1 MADMKQMYKTVMEDH
16 FPDRMVIQFGNQTLV
31 YRKRAWKIPD
41 ESTGELIEK
50 GLRYG
55 ENPGQEAALY
65 EMING
70 NLVLGGCEFISGGKG
85 LVSAISEEDMI
96 QSGKHPGKINFT
108 DVDNALNILKYL
120 TDRPAAAIMKHN
132 NPSGVAYGATLVEAY
147 DKANMADR
155 IAAFGG
161 ALVVNR
167 PLDKPTAQMVSENYL
182 EVVAAPEYEQ
192 GAVDILKSR
201 KNLRIVRVPR
211 MDRLAEYR
219 NLRFVDFKSL
229 IDGGIVVQQSPI
241 NAITSQKDFKKATAT
256 YKGKTYTIEREPTE
270 EEYADLI
277 FGWAVEQGVSS
288 NSVLYVKKGVTVG
301 IGTGEQDRVG
311 VAEIAAF
318 KAYTKYADLLCY
330 RKYGIPYKTLEMEI
344 QQGKRDPAAKKE
356 IDQQTQEARGGIKG
370 AVMISD
376 AFFPFRDGADVGIKE
391 GVTAIVHP
399 GGSDRDF
406 ESIQA
411 CNEARPKVTMVFT
424 GQRAFKH

>member
-1 MADMKQMYKTVMEDH
+1 MADIKQMYKTLMEDH
-16 FPDRMVIQFGNQTLV
+16 FPDRMVIQFGNQILV

-65 EMING
+65 ELING
-70 NLVLGGCEFISGGKG
+70 NLVLGGCEFIGGGRG
-85 LVSAISEEDMI
+85 LVSAISDEDMI

-120 TDRPAAAIMKHN
+120 MDRPAAAIMKHN
-132 NPSGVAYGATLVEAY
+132 NPSGAAYGATLAEAY
-147 DKANMADR
+147 DKANGADR

-182 EVVAAPEYEQ
+182 EVVAAPEYEA

-201 KNLRIVRVPR
+201 KSLRIVRVPR
-211 MDRLAEYR
+211 MDRLTEYR

-241 NAITSQKDFKKATAT
+241 NAITSKKDFKKATAT

-270 EEYADLI
+270 EEYADMI

-288 NSVLYVKKGVTVG
+288 NSVIFVKKGVTVG

-318 KAYTKYADLLCY
+318 KAYTKYADALCY

-344 QQGKRDPAAKKE
+344 DQGRRDLGAKKE

-370 AVMISD
+370 SVLISD